1 MKQTIKLYTSKK
13 SGDLDY
19 TYKPLRNMYESV
31 SDYSLKDFTT
41 KNLHYTPDN
50 PVTIE
55 CQESYDGS
63 VNLLITDYNDVPR
76 IINSAFTVQE
86 NDKYERIV
94 RNQAVATNYYADSTV
109 DSTTRLQRSLSAD
122 SNFLTIDLKSVEEG
136 GQLLGGNYI
145 FMIKYCDEDNNET
158 SIISESGIVSIFK
171 GTTSSNVEGTIANE
185 ATNKSVALRLTN
197 LDPAYNRF
205 KIVYKRSFCDLTGTL
220 DYEFKEI
227 KNPYKVNVL
236 EDGSM
241 LVYILGTEPTIDVT
255 YDSII
260 AQVNIYDSVR
270 TEAQVQNTLFFGN
283 VAEQVKQQVLLQKLS
298 YFIPVT
304 AIKDQTV
311 EKGYYHHKTGDTYL
325 KEYTNPNNIYSNL
338 GYMPGEIYRFGI
350 VYIYNND
357 SVSSVYNLRGNKL
370 QLNVPTIDQ
379 LPESLSSDL
388 SLNFDL
394 TETFISDY
402 ENTKGVFIM
411 PDTDWVES
419 SGNYTPIGLKF
430 EVSDSLLF
438 TLKSLGIK
446 GYYFVRQK
454 RIPNFIAQG
463 LSIGISNK
471 AHIPMLPNGDTYFT
485 HGIVTTIDDDVNYT
499 HKLGK
504 THLTSNDVTCR
515 GLMCVDAYLNR
526 SIQSLLNG
534 SVFTLVKVGEYEVP
548 FNQHEREIR
557 ITRTSDLNSIPI
569 ESSLV
574 YIPENTS
581 SRIYNSQV
589 FSTKAGSA
597 EEMLSVRSLTW
608 NSYDDSDKQTMDSNL
623 VRGNYAPYIGAVSPS
638 GSDSFKLDKKSIYNI
653 YSEYCESVEDW
664 RKAINKRVYDKSEFT
679 AISDRISIVD
689 VTATLTHVIY
699 RGDCFSGE
707 VSTKFQW
714 NFLDYNTPLN
724 NTIVKPKLK

>member
-136 GQLLGGNYI
+136 GQLLGGNYV

-197 LDPAYNRF
+197 LDPTYNRF

-270 TEAQVQNTLFFGN
+270 TEAQIQNTLFFGN
-283 VAEQVKQQVLLQKLS
+283 VAGQVEQQVFLQKLS
-298 YFIPVT
+298 YKGLT
-304 AIKDQTV
+304 KWQNCQTEYV
-311 EKGYYHHKTGDTYL
+311 SNIFGVSGDNEKVPASYY
-325 KEYTNPNNIYSNL
+325 
-338 GYMPGEIYRFGI
+338 
-350 VYIYNND
+350 
-357 SVSSVYNLRGNKL
+357 
-370 QLNVPTIDQ
+370 
-379 LPESLSSDL
+379 
-388 SLNFDL
+388 
-394 TETFISDY
+394 
-402 ENTKGVFIM
+402 
-411 PDTDWVES
+411 
-419 SGNYTPIGLKF
+419 GLARYVKF
-430 EVSDSLLF
+430 ED
-438 TLKSLGIK
+438 I
-446 GYYFVRQK
+446 
-454 RIPNFIAQG
+454 
-463 LSIGISNK
+463 
-471 AHIPMLPNGDTYFT
+471 
-485 HGIVTTIDDDVNYT
+485 
-499 HKLGK
+499 
-504 THLTSNDVTCR
+504 
-515 GLMCVDAYLNR
+515 
-526 SIQSLLNG
+526 
-534 SVFTLVKVGEYEVP
+534 LVP
-548 FNQHEREIR
+548 
-557 ITRTSDLNSIPI
+557 
-569 ESSLV
+569 
-574 YIPENTS
+574 IPE
-581 SRIYNSQV
+581 
-589 FSTKAGSA
+589 KA
-597 EEMLSVRSLTW
+597 EEYNTHI
-608 NSYDDSDKQTMDSNL
+608 Y
-623 VRGNYAPYIGAVSPS
+623 GNFMELPP
-638 GSDSFKLDKKSIYNI
+638 K
-653 YSEYCESVEDW
+653 E
-664 RKAINKRVYDKSEFT
+664 KRVPSHFRFENEENGG
-679 AISDRISIVD
+679 
-689 VTATLTHVIY
+689 VIY
-699 RGDCFSGE
+699 EQINS
-707 VSTKFQW
+707 
-714 NFLDYNTPLN
+714 
-724 NTIVKPKLK
+724 